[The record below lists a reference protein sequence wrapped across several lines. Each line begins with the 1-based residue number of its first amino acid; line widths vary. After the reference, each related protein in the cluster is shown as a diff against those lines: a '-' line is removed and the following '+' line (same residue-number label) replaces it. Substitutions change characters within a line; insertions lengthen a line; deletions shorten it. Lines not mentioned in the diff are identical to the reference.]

1 VLSATAYLYCNGS
14 AAGPGTKKL
23 VSPAIA
29 NMTRFLML
37 ITNEEALPLPS
48 GMGLKNNNFSG
59 SGPRTW
65 SFLLSDSVE

>member
-1 VLSATAYLYCNGS
+1 VLLSATAYLYCTGS

-48 GMGLKNNNFSG
+48 GIGLKKQ
-59 SGPRTW
+59 
-65 SFLLSDSVE
+65 